1 VPDSFFRNAK
11 EGKRSDITVPN
22 RLIRVHRD
30 GKVLYSQR
38 FVKNNNRLLF
48 ICLSR
53 LLLKLDCQMKLQKFP
68 LDNQTCVVNIGSC
81 MCFYSLHKKRTSSF
95 LDAFATNDLAF
106 FWEETQNV
114 SAIRVNEDLEMPDF
128 VLSNH
133 EARYC
138 NRTTATG

>member
-1 VPDSFFRNAK
+1 LHKNKTKQLFF
-11 EGKRSDITVPN
+11 
-22 RLIRVHRD
+22 
-30 GKVLYSQR
+30 
-38 FVKNNNRLLF
+38 FV
-48 ICLSR
+48 SVR

-81 MCFYSLHKKRTSSF
+81 MCHFFQQKKRKRNETVMF
-95 LDAFATNDLAF
+95 LDGFDTNDLAF
-106 FWEETQNV
+106 FWENIQNT

-138 NRTTATG
+138 NRTTATGL